1 LGLGR
6 KIPLHNQ
13 GTPVRNWLHAKDT
26 ARAVLA
32 IIESGVANE
41 IYNVAGGFEQSNI
54 DTVKKIIDEYFDKK
68 ISNYEDFVNFG
79 IERPGQDIR
88 YALNDDKIRSLG
100 WKPECSFD
108 DEIKD
113 IVEYYKQNFI
123 W

>member
-1 LGLGR
+1 MSSKLISWISPSNFSIGSALAR
-6 KIPLHNQ
+6 IP
-13 GTPVRNWLHAKDT
+13 
-26 ARAVLA
+26 VLA

-100 WKPECSFD
+100 WEPKCVFD